1 MGSKH
6 LVTLKITVI
15 EKVVAGRKCCW
26 EVEWAQTKAP
36 VGRGVWELSVAVT
49 GEAVG
54 GRAARAGDGA
64 HQCGYRAPAGEE
76 DKARVHGRTRKD
88 PRAAE
93 ERNVG

>member
-15 EKVVAGRKCCW
+15 EEVVAGRKCCW

-49 GEAVG
+49 GEAGEG
-54 GRAARAGDGA
+54 GSCWGWSPPMWLQGS
-64 HQCGYRAPAGEE
+64 
-76 DKARVHGRTRKD
+76 GR
-88 PRAAE
+88 
-93 ERNVG
+93 